1 MKRIDIKLVI
11 LITVI
16 LSLTSCQSI
25 DMFLHPENY
34 QLKNNSPME
43 KELIYDTVW
52 ISNVEGE
59 IKEPTTAGLRP
70 SKRLIFSSIGQSY
83 TFQPGETIE
92 VISQG
97 TDFSNSTFD
106 IETNEDTKDIKLT
119 LVDKINSKVVLE
131 SKCQTVMRTG
141 IDYVPKIE
149 VSKGLSPEQIVVT
162 PVFDNY
168 CNPIGY
174 QIRYGSTERGCRK
187 EAKDILNRFQDCS
200 KNKPAN
206 NIKTISDDCRLKSKL
221 GIPCN

>member
-1 MKRIDIKLVI
+1 MKKFDFKLVI
-11 LITVI
+11 FTAVMLT
-16 LSLTSCQSI
+16 LTSCQSI

-34 QLKNNSPME
+34 MPRTNTPME

-52 ISNVEGE
+52 VSNVDGE
-59 IKEPTTAGLRP
+59 IKESIAGIKP
-70 SKRLIFSSIGQSY
+70 SKRLVFSRVGQSY
-83 TFQPGETIE
+83 TFKQGETIE
-92 VISQG
+92 VVSEG
-97 TDFSNSTFD
+97 ADFSNSTFD